1 MRNKCNYAVYAI
13 LTGRWAGKW
22 GGGGGRRTHNRQK
35 GLGGFEMGAPTPPR
49 TIYFPLI
56 GFFFFYCI
64 HLPLRARCTDKN
76 CKWRTGCRR
85 GGKNVSPLMDHYT
98 ARYKTAIRPP
108 LPTSLYT
115 ANSQFQSNYQI
126 HTVEFVGFKQVCH
139 KAFNVQLS
147 PLLTPNTPTPH
158 PFTHKLD

>member
-13 LTGRWAGKW
+13 LTGRWAGK
-22 GGGGGRRTHNRQK
+22 GGGVGEPTTDRK
-35 GLGGFEMGAPTPPR
+35 GQVGLKWAPPPR

-98 ARYKTAIRPP
+98 ARYKPAIRPP
-108 LPTSLYT
+108 PPTSLYT

-139 KAFNVQLS
+139 KTFNVQLS

-158 PFTHKLD
+158 PYTHKLD